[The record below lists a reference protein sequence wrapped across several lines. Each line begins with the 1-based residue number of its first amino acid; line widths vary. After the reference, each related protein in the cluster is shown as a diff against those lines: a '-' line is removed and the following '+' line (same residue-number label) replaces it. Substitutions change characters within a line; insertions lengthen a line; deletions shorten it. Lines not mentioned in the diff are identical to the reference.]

1 MVTTKEDERLA
12 LAYGRTLQ
20 RIGIVISIRNVD
32 AAQYQ
37 ERRNN
42 FDFDMIRYTWAA
54 SLSPGNEQLNRW
66 SSAVADL
73 NGSFNYPGAK
83 VPALDAMIQ
92 AMLSAPTREDFVAA
106 VRAFDR
112 ILISEAYVVP
122 LFYLPDQWIARWTR
136 IEHPAKTALTGYSL
150 PTWWAK
156 PAN

>member
-12 LAYGRTLQ
+12 LAYQRTLE
-20 RIGIVISIRNVD
+20 RIGIALAIRTVD

-37 ERRNN
+37 QRRQV
-42 FDFDMIRYTWAA
+42 FDFDMIRYSWGA

-66 SSAVADL
+66 SSVVADQ

-83 VPALDAMIQ
+83 EPAIDAMIQ

-106 VRAFDR
+106 IRALDR
-112 ILISEAYVVP
+112 VLISRAYVVP
-122 LFYLPDQWIARWTR
+122 LFYLPNQWIARWTR
-136 IEHPAKTALTGYSL
+136 IEHPDATPITGYSL

-156 PAN
+156 P